1 MIKLFVDQAT
11 TKTGLAHLDGNKLYV
26 SNIICKGKS
35 KSFEMAEQII
45 DHAKFIGASVIV
57 LESVTVRRNSRTAI
71 ILAELAGAI
80 KMLAYQEKILVLES
94 SQSKLIKYGKTKE
107 DRMTKVHR
115 IVQERE
121 YDLSKPLRSWIE
133 DEFEAVLHLLES

>member
-57 LESVTVRRNSRTAI
+57 LESVTVRRNSRTEIGRAH
-71 ILAELAGAI
+71 
-80 KMLAYQEKILVLES
+80 V
-94 SQSKLIKYGKTKE
+94 
-107 DRMTKVHR
+107 
-115 IVQERE
+115 
-121 YDLSKPLRSWIE
+121 
-133 DEFEAVLHLLES
+133 